1 MGAITSPPAED
12 RRAAHKGAISTCIVI
27 ALGVQGWQLAATD
40 WPAIAEALDALIASP
55 VMAAGDGAAPDEA
68 GNGTQLPPA
77 ASLPSAPAAFTPP
90 PSFATNPVAA
100 ELEEEMSRLVNELR
114 TGARPVPVQPAP
126 LSPADLGRAAVSSR
140 LTAMVD
146 RLEALN
152 AQEKARAAGASAEVA
167 KSKAI
172 FENMKPGEAAA
183 IFVAMDD
190 AVAAEIFA
198 AMDERKAAAVL
209 AAMPS
214 DRAARI
220 TLAIREMPP
229 PANAKPNKRR

>member
-1 MGAITSPPAED
+1 MSAIVSLPGED
-12 RRAAHKGAISTCIVI
+12 RRLALKGAISTSIVV

-40 WPAIAEALDALIASP
+40 WTTVAGSLDALIASP
-55 VMAAGDGAAPDEA
+55 VVAAGTA
-68 GNGTQLPPA
+68 LPPA
-77 ASLPSAPAAFTPP
+77 DAGAALPPATSLPSAPVPFTPP
-90 PSFATNPVAA
+90 PSFATNPIAA

-114 TGARPVPVQPAP
+114 TGARPMAP
-126 LSPADLGRAAVSSR
+126 TTSLMAPADLGRAAVSSR
-140 LTAMVD
+140 LAAMVD

-152 AQEKARAAGASAEVA
+152 AEEKARAAGASAEVA
-167 KSKAI
+167 KSKAF
-172 FENMKPGEAAA
+172 FENMKPAEAAA
-183 IFVAMDD
+183 IFVSMEDG
-190 AVAAEIFA
+190 VAAEIFA

-229 PANAKPNKRR
+229 PPNAKPAKRR